1 MAKGRDK
8 HQNYLGALNLLGK
21 ELARR
26 SGRKCELSEQSGSL
40 VIHDL
45 ESSKVEPDMDHVV
58 LVSSAI
64 KRALEGGTVDA
75 AELRFLE
82 NAVWSTVKPVRRA
95 AVCLLERIDEPWAQE
110 AIDNARVMADSNE

>member
-45 ESSKVEPDMDHVV
+45 ESSKVAPQLDHVV
-58 LVSSAI
+58 LVSESI
-64 KRALEGGTVDA
+64 KATLDGGVVDA
-75 AELRFLE
+75 TELRFLE
-82 NAVWSTVKPVRRA
+82 NAVWSTVLPVRRA
-95 AVCLLERIDEPWAQE
+95 AVCLLERIDEPWAKE
-110 AIDNARVMADSNE
+110 AIDNARMMTESNE